1 MTASPAASV
10 RRFAARFLADDT
22 GATAVEYG
30 LLASLMALACI
41 TAFTQVGGAGGGAW
55 GNVAN
60 KVGNAMK

>member
-1 MTASPAASV
+1 MIASHAATI

-22 GATAVEYG
+22 GATAIEYG

-41 TAFTQVGGAGGGAW
+41 TAFSQVGGAGGGAW

-60 KVGNAMK
+60 KAGNAMK